1 VTRRFAVSCV
11 ILAFLLG
18 ACGGDDPDSARA
30 RQSPSPT
37 PVPTPCAIRDGSTEA
52 QRSDSMPETA
62 PLTDVRH
69 SKDGC
74 PRIVFEF
81 SSHEPDYVV
90 EYAEGPFSECGSGE
104 PVSTDSWN
112 ASAFLTVRLEPSST
126 ADLSKEDVPQTY
138 EGPRDIEVDG
148 DVLKHLKVICDFEAV
163 LEWVVGLDARHDFT
177 AFTLDD
183 PARIVI
189 DISET

>member
-1 VTRRFAVSCV
+1 MTRRFAVSCM
-11 ILAFLLG
+11 ILAFLFG
-18 ACGGDDPDSARA
+18 ACGGDDPDSAA
-30 RQSPSPT
+30 RRSASPT
-37 PVPTPCAIRDGSTEA
+37 PAPTPCAIRDGSTDE
-52 QRSDSMPETA
+52 QRSNAMPETA

-69 SKDGC
+69 SKEGC
-74 PRIVFEF
+74 PRMVFEF

-90 EYAEGPFSECGSGE
+90 KYSEGPFSECGSGE

-112 ASAFLTVRLEPSST
+112 ASAFLTVRLEPSAT
-126 ADLSKEDVPQTY
+126 ADLSQPDAPQTY
-138 EGPRDIEVDG
+138 DGPRDIEADG
-148 DVLKHLKVICDFEAV
+148 AVLKHLKVICDFEAV

-177 AFTLDD
+177 VFTLPD